1 MENTK
6 LIKLHNKIYG
16 GEKAVCLALRRLIR
30 ELTIK
35 DMEPKGHSGQADKL
49 CAYFSLVELFFLIT

>member
-16 GEKAVCLALRRLIR
+16 GEKDVCLALRRLIK
-30 ELTIK
+30 ELTIQR
-35 DMEPKGHSGQADKL
+35 DRAKGS
-49 CAYFSLVELFFLIT
+49 FWTSR